1 MFITEA
7 LLAVQSQPVLLASM
21 AETKKQLEKIV
32 ILNTMKIV
40 YKYYYWL
47 YCVMIPLIFKVLKID
62 FHILP
67 GEIVKKSDGFLYR

>member
-1 MFITEA
+1 MT
-7 LLAVQSQPVLLASM
+7 
-21 AETKKQLEKIV
+21 ETKKQLETIG

-47 YCVMIPLIFKVLKID
+47 YCVMISLIFKVLKID

-67 GEIVKKSDGFLYR
+67 GKTVKKSDGFL